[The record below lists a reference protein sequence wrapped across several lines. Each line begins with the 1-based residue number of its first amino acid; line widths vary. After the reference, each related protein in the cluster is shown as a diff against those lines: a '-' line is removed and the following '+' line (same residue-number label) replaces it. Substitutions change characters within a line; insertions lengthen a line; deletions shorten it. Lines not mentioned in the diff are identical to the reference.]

1 MSTDSRQL
9 KIHNFFLIS
18 CFLLVLAACT
28 TPIDAQF
35 DEVASEDDLQRI
47 FARLGAG
54 FGRDGNTE
62 AWVRKWVS
70 PIRIGLE
77 NQQSPEDARLVV
89 SAFEKLVPLTGI
101 PVEFPPETGSKNF
114 TVHFVEHANLRREI
128 LKRYG
133 SVAKL
138 QKLPKGTICF
148 ALPRGRNNIGYA
160 DIFVAFDAGKHIRD
174 ICILHEMM
182 HAMGLIGHHQ
192 AFGPSILYYK
202 DISQQQFSINDR
214 ILLRTLYDPSISPGM
229 SHNKAI
235 KIAKSLIVRFRQE
248 ILENGSSAKVLE
260 QPLSW

>member
-1 MSTDSRQL
+1 L
-9 KIHNFFLIS
+9 KIHKYFLTS

-28 TPIDAQF
+28 TPIDTRL
-35 DEVASEDDLQRI
+35 DEVASEEELQRV

-54 FGRDGNTE
+54 FGKDGNTK

-70 PIRIGLE
+70 PIRIGLV

-89 SAFEKLVPLTGI
+89 KAFDKLVPLTGI
-101 PVEFPPETGSKNF
+101 PYEFPPETGTQNF
-114 TVHFVEHANLRREI
+114 AVHFVKHADLKREI

-133 SVAKL
+133 SAAKF

-160 DIFVAFDAGKHIRD
+160 DIFVAFDAGDHIRD

-202 DISQQQFSINDR
+202 NVSQQQFSINDR
-214 ILLRTLYDPSISPGM
+214 ILLRTLYDPAISPGM

-235 KIAKSLIVRFRQE
+235 RTANSLIIRFRQE
-248 ILENGSSAKVLE
+248 ILQNDSSEKILE
-260 QPLSW
+260 QPLQW